1 MDPKI
6 SVIIPLYNCEKYIA
20 KCIKSILNNT
30 FTYFEV
36 IIIND
41 GSTDQ
46 SVKIIVD
53 TISNDERFTI
63 INQENHGIGYSRNKG
78 IFILAVFNFECFI
91 FIICII
97 YFYGQII
104 F

>member
-63 INQENHGIGYSRNKG
+63 INQIFVISFCISCVCRNGNSISKH
-78 IFILAVFNFECFI
+78 NS
-91 FIICII
+91 
-97 YFYGQII
+97 QI
-104 F
+104 